1 MLFASLAH
9 HEYIKNAI
17 KALTT
22 LTNSLQS
29 KLKNNNVF
37 YQC

>member
-1 MLFASLAH
+1 MLFYTLAH

-22 LTNSLQS
+22 SNKLLQS

-37 YQC
+37 CQR